1 MQVSSAARV
10 AGRIDFRRGP
20 SLALVGG
27 KRCSTVRCSVCASE
41 DVQREFYLVD
51 GFELARCR
59 SCDVAF
65 VTNPPTAD
73 ELEHLYSFDS
83 GYHVSFRDDAKET
96 AHRFALAERQYALLA
111 RYCER
116 GRCLDVGAAAG
127 FFVKTAA
134 DHGWDAHG
142 IELSKDTSRLA
153 RERYGVDVRSARL
166 EETASE
172 PASFDA
178 ITLWDVIEHV
188 HDPLD
193 TMRRVA
199 SLLKPGGVVLILTP
213 NLDGLFARGSY
224 KVARRIDYWPAV
236 APPGHLFQFS
246 AKSLTS
252 LLERVGLTV
261 LETKHEPFPYRGQF
275 GSPRQLI
282 KPRRLAYA
290 AVFAPLVLLGPH
302 LGAGDQIVL
311 TARRPPSSYGS
322 PA

>member
-1 MQVSSAARV
+1 M
-10 AGRIDFRRGP
+10 
-20 SLALVGG
+20 
-27 KRCSTVRCSVCASE
+27 RCRVCASA
-41 DVQREFYLVD
+41 DVQRDFYLAN

-59 SCDVAF
+59 SCGVAF

-83 GYHVSFRDDAKET
+83 GYHVKFRDDAKEV
-96 AHRFALAERQYALLA
+96 AYRLSLAERHYAMLA
-111 RYCER
+111 RYCKS
-116 GRCLDVGAAAG
+116 GICLDVGASAG

-153 RERYGVDVRSARL
+153 RERYGVDVQTARL
-166 EETASE
+166 EETTFE

-178 ITLWDVIEHV
+178 ITLWDLIEHLP
-188 HDPLD
+188 DPFD
-193 TMRRVA
+193 TMQRIV

-224 KVARRIDYWPAV
+224 RVARRIDYWPAV
-236 APPGHLFQFS
+236 TPPGHLFQFS
-246 AKSLTS
+246 AKSLTA

-261 LETKHEPFPYRGQF
+261 LETRNEPMPYRGIF
-275 GSPRQLI
+275 GGPRQLI
-282 KPRRLAYA
+282 KPKRLAYA
-290 AVFAPLVLLGPH
+290 MVFAPLMLLGPR

-311 TARRPPSSYGS
+311 TARRPPSRNGPS
-322 PA
+322 A

>member
-1 MQVSSAARV
+1 MRCRV
-10 AGRIDFRRGP
+10 CD
-20 SLALVGG
+20 
-27 KRCSTVRCSVCASE
+27 SE
-41 DVQREFYLVD
+41 DVERDYYLTD

-59 SCDVAF
+59 SCGVAF
-65 VTNPPTAD
+65 VTNPPTAH

-83 GYHVSFRDDAKET
+83 GYHVDFRDDAKEI
-96 AHRFALAERQYALLA
+96 AERFALAERQYALLA
-111 RYCER
+111 RHRDR
-116 GRCLDVGAAAG
+116 GSCLDVGASAG

-153 RERYGVDVRSARL
+153 RERYGVDVQSARL
-166 EETASE
+166 EETTFE

-178 ITLWDVIEHV
+178 ITLWDVIEHLP
-188 HDPLD
+188 DPID
-193 TMRRVA
+193 TMQRA
-199 SLLKPGGVVLILTP
+199 ATLLKPGGVVLILTP

-236 APPGHLFQFS
+236 TPPGHLFQFS
-246 AKSLTS
+246 TRSLTV
-252 LLERVGLTV
+252 LVERVGLTV
-261 LETKHEPFPYRGQF
+261 LEIKHEPVPYRFVF
-275 GSPRQLI
+275 GGPRQLI

-290 AVFAPLVLLGPH
+290 AVFAPLMLLGPR

-311 TARRPPSSYGS
+311 TARRAPSANGS